1 MNVQSIGFLFL
12 NYSKAI
18 SEGLDFGTLVST
30 LYPNDLS
37 QIQV

>member
-1 MNVQSIGFLFL
+1 MNIQIIGFLIL

-18 SEGLDFGTLVST
+18 SEELDFGTLVST